1 LRIPCFFKPGIFEAA
16 YVVAVLECEALR
28 IRDTVEFLVDTG
40 ASRTT
45 ICDKDVVR
53 LGIDFNMLERLS
65 EGMLGIGGL
74 VDTYVLE
81 NVKLTFRR
89 EDEESHVENF
99 DRIYV
104 LKHAVLD
111 ERIMRIPSILGRD
124 MLNKHALI
132 YDKRHETAYITDET
146 FCNFQRSRARN

>member
-1 LRIPCFFKPGIFEAA
+1 MRIPCFFKPGIFEAA

-40 ASRTT
+40 VSRTT
-45 ICDKDVVR
+45 ICDKDVIR
-53 LGIDFNMLERLS
+53 LEIDFSKLEKLS

-74 VDTYVLE
+74 VDTYVLR

-89 EDEESHVENF
+89 ENGQSHVESF

-104 LKHAVLD
+104 LKHTVLD

-124 MLNKHALI
+124 MLNKHALM
-132 YDKRHETAYITDET
+132 YEKRHEKAYITDET
-146 FCNFQRSRARN
+146 LP

>member
-45 ICDKDVVR
+45 ICDKDVIR
-53 LGIDFNMLERLS
+53 LGIDFSKVEKLS

-74 VDTYVLE
+74 VDTYILKD
-81 NVKLTFRR
+81 VKLVF
-89 EDEESHVENF
+89 S
-99 DRIYV
+99 
-104 LKHAVLD
+104 
-111 ERIMRIPSILGRD
+111 
-124 MLNKHALI
+124 
-132 YDKRHETAYITDET
+132 
-146 FCNFQRSRARN
+146 

>member
-28 IRDTVEFLVDTG
+28 IRDIIEFLVDTG

-45 ICDKDVVR
+45 ICDKDVIR
-53 LGIDFNMLERLS
+53 LGIDFSKLEKLS

-74 VDTYVLE
+74 VDTHVLKD
-81 NVKLTFRR
+81 VKLVFRK
-89 EDEESHVENF
+89 ENGESHAESF

-104 LKHAVLD
+104 LKHAVRD

-132 YDKRHETAYITDET
+132 YDKRNKVAYLTDET
-146 FCNFQRSRARN
+146 CR

>member
-1 LRIPCFFKPGIFEAA
+1 LRISCFFKPGIFEAA

-28 IRDTVEFLVDTG
+28 VHDTIEFLVDTG

-45 ICDKDVVR
+45 ICDKDVIR
-53 LGIDFNMLERLS
+53 LGIDFSKLEKLS

-74 VDTYVLE
+74 VDTYVLS
-81 NVKLTFRR
+81 NAKLTFRR
-89 EDEESHVENF
+89 ENGESHMESF

-104 LKHAVLD
+104 LKHAVQD

-124 MLNKHALI
+124 MLNKNAFI
-132 YDKRHETAYITDET
+132 YDKRHEKAYITDE
-146 FCNFQRSRARN
+146 NIR